1 MKKIFLAIAVLGIV
15 SVAACSKKD
24 ADDSKKNND
33 TTATT
38 PEAVAI
44 EMESVTVPTD
54 TFPTDS
60 GTDVVLTTVT
70 DAQATTIE

>member
-15 SVAACSKKD
+15 SVAACSKKV
-24 ADDSKKNND
+24 ADYSKKNNE

-38 PEAVAI
+38 PESVAI
-44 EMESVTVPTD
+44 DMQSVTVPTD